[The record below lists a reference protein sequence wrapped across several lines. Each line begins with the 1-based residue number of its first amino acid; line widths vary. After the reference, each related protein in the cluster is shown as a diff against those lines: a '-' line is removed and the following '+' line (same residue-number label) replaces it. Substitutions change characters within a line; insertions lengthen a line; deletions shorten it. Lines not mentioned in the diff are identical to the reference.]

1 MHACRHIIS
10 HFLAL
15 SSTAPSCTHTHLVE
29 LEDGPSLLTVWRP
42 HDFIFG
48 AVRGGPHY
56 VSARLNGLFVLAW
69 LWSSSAWG
77 CVSPAVPLRLWREGE
92 GWMKGGSGDLGEDL
106 GE

>member
-1 MHACRHIIS
+1 MQTHNLPFS
-10 HFLAL
+10 LTFLDGTEL
-15 SSTAPSCTHTHLVE
+15 CTHTHLVQ

-77 CVSPAVPLRLWREGE
+77 SGGRETGGRREVVEIWERHGNWEKTWEDE
-92 GWMKGGSGDLGEDL
+92 G
-106 GE
+106 